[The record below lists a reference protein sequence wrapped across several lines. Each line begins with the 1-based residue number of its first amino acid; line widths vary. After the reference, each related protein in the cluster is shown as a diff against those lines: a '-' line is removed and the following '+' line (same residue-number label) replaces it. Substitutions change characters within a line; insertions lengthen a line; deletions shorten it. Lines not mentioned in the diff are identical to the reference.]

1 MQTPRSAVE
10 SSIRSEPSPSTWS
23 EEPLRRWRNIL
34 ACLGLGAI
42 AAFVI
47 ALVVLHV
54 SAGQQPPSHMS
65 EFANSRFGL
74 LWALAVYTCIVGCA
88 MVAWALK
95 PCLSNCPSKWIGMA
109 MLWLAGIAAL
119 LLATF
124 PTDDTYVQT
133 FSGRVHNEAAL
144 TTFALLGAAMVVLA
158 PAFRDSPSL
167 GRFARVSVLL
177 GVLVTASWVTY
188 LVTTLRQ
195 IEVYAP
201 AQRILVA
208 LITTWFVLLALRLRS
223 AAAARPR
230 RNLRSIVLVASTQTP
245 VPAPVRRPT
254 RARRGK
260 AGKPR
265 SARSSKRGAR
275 PAKARPRVSLA
286 SLGRTPRSAAK
297 RISPHA

>member
-1 MQTPRSAVE
+1 MQTPRSVA
-10 SSIRSEPSPSTWS
+10 STIAWS

-74 LWALAVYTCIVGCA
+74 LWALAVYTCILGCA

-95 PCLSNCPSKWIGMA
+95 PCLSDCPSKWIGMA
-109 MLWLAGIAAL
+109 MLWFAGIGAL

-158 PAFRDSPSL
+158 PAFRASPSL

-208 LITTWFVLLALRLRS
+208 LITTWFVLLALHLRH
-223 AAAARPR
+223 AASVRPR

-245 VPAPVRRPT
+245 MPVPERRA
-254 RARRGK
+254 ARPGRSTKGKSRKAK
-260 AGKPR
+260 AGKGR
-265 SARSSKRGAR
+265 ARAASAQPK
-275 PAKARPRVSLA
+275 VSLA
-286 SLGRTPRSAAK
+286 SLRRTSGSSAK